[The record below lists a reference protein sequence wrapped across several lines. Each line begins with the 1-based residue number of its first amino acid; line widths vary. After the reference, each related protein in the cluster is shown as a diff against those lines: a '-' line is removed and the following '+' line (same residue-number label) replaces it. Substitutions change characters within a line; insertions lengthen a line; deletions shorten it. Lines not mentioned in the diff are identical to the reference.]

1 MARWSGDDGGFLE
14 LMSRDNAGLTSPT
27 ERLAAQQGR
36 MLEQRMAKQLVEQMQ
51 MQGNNGGAGAGAGGV
66 SAWGPVK
73 LTGNVLAVTHG
84 DAVSQFGQWF
94 MGDSALIYDT
104 QVQHSILVLQSF
116 VYALVH
122 ASLSLTT
129 AFFTRFMCRNA
140 AG

>member
-1 MARWSGDDGGFLE
+1 MTGGGDATGVYTGEDH
-14 LMSRDNAGLTSPT
+14 AGSI
-27 ERLAAQQGR
+27 RR
-36 MLEQRMAKQLVEQMQ
+36 FQRMAKQLVEQMQ